1 VYMELKDSRSYAAA
15 EAAFQKSI
23 QLAPNYQA
31 YTNLG
36 LLYVDQKRYAE
47 AADATSKAL
56 ELNDKDWRVWANLQL
71 AYAWLKDEEKM
82 RAARARTLSLL
93 EQYAA
98 LNSQDASVQSMLST
112 YYAEDKL
119 REKALACA
127 NAALRLAPKDPW
139 ILADIAETYD
149 GLGDRKRAIQYAR

>member
-1 VYMELKDSRSYAAA
+1 M
-15 EAAFQKSI
+15 
-23 QLAPNYQA
+23 
-31 YTNLG
+31 
-36 LLYVDQKRYAE
+36 
-47 AADATSKAL
+47 
-56 ELNDKDWRVWANLQL
+56 RV
-71 AYAWLKDEEKM
+71 
-82 RAARARTLSLL
+82 ARAKAFTLL
-93 EQYAA
+93 EQYTS

-149 GLGDRKRAIQYAR
+149 DLGDRKRAIQFAQDSLKSGYTLADLQERPALRGLLADPSFRPRGKQ